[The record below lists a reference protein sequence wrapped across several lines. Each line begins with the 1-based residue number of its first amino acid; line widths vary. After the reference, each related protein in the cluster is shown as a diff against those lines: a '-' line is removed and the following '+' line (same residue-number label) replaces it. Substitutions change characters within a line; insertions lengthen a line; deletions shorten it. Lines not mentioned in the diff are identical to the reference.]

1 MPDCTVGSDNRV
13 GCGSTRLGPA
23 PSEGAATA
31 GTASLVRYDPAAVTR
46 TVALVGFLADYG
58 GRTREPC
65 GLNLRQFFAWG
76 TERQAISE

>member
-1 MPDCTVGSDNRV
+1 M
-13 GCGSTRLGPA
+13 
-23 PSEGAATA
+23 
-31 GTASLVRYDPAAVTR
+31 TR